1 MTISSNVPRVTLNMN
16 GATTDVPYPYPVL
29 AQADI
34 QVIETVLTTGV
45 QTVKAYTTDYIFVE
59 TPDASGAYLSGITV
73 RALVAPSALVSWT
86 VINDPE
92 QTQKVDLTDNGALP
106 VDTQVERPL
115 DRLTLMLQRIRDLA
129 NRSLRQPDGDPVT
142 IGLLPAV
149 SQRLSKYLGFDG
161 AGNPAALAAPTGTS
175 ITSVF
180 GQSLIDDPDAPTGRA
195 TLGAASAADLDA
207 AELIIDSLKQ
217 AAINPVINGMME
229 VWQRGTLFTGAGSG
243 PKNAAD
249 RFQLNG
255 FSASVLD
262 VRQSTNVPTV
272 AQSGMLFNFS
282 LEVDVTTADAA
293 VGAIDNYYIA
303 HHVEGF
309 NFRHFAQRQFTL
321 SFWVMATKTG
331 VHCVSFSNAN
341 GDRSYI
347 AEYTVNASNTW
358 EYKTVTV
365 AASPSAG
372 TWNYQNQLGLRIAWV
387 LIAGSNLVSGTLN
400 AWHVTTG
407 QISSANQVN
416 DLDNA
421 ANFFRLTGVKI
432 ELGATATPLQ
442 YIPFDQ
448 ELARCQRYFQKS
460 FSYGVA
466 PAQNAG
472 TIGALIFTAHTAG
485 AVANWAPRMKYA
497 QMMRTTAPVTLY
509 NPGAANNQIRN
520 LTLATD
526 FTATATDNTFSSDE
540 GFVCLGTGSGALT
553 LNHLL
558 GIHWTADVEF

>member
-34 QVIETVLTTGV
+34 QVIETVLLTGV
-45 QTVKAYTTDYIFVE
+45 QTVKAYTTDYTFVE
-59 TPDASGAYLSGITV
+59 TPDASGAYLAGVTV

-142 IGLLPAV
+142 VGFLPAV

-161 AGNPAALAAPTGTS
+161 SGNPTALAAPTGTS

-180 GQSLIDDPDAPTGRA
+180 GQSLIDDPDAPTARA
-195 TLGAASAADLDA
+195 TLGAASAAEVDA
-207 AELIIDSLKQ
+207 DELILDSLKQ
-217 AAINPVINGMME
+217 AVINPIINGLME

-243 PKNAAD
+243 PKNVSD

-262 VRQSTNVPTV
+262 IRQSTNVPTV
-272 AQSGMLFNFS
+272 AQSGVLFNYS

-293 VGAIDNYYIA
+293 VGAADNYYIA

-331 VHCVSFSNAN
+331 VHCVSFANSN
-341 GDRSYI
+341 GDRTFI
-347 AEYTVNASNTW
+347 AEYTVNVSNTW

-387 LIAGSNLVSGTLN
+387 LIAGSNVISGTVG

-407 QISSANQVN
+407 QIASANQVN

-421 ANFFRLTGVKI
+421 ANFFRLTGVKM
-432 ELGATATPLQ
+432 ELGPTATPYQ
-442 YIPFDQ
+442 YAPF
-448 ELARCQRYFQKS
+448 ELELIKCKRFFQKS
-460 FSYGVA
+460 FLYAVA

-472 TIGALIFTAHTAG
+472 NNAAVQINSPFTATSPMGLFIRHD
-485 AVANWAPRMKYA
+485 PP
-497 QMMRTTAPVTLY
+497 MRTTFPTVVGY
-509 NPGAANNQIRN
+509 NPGAANTNVRNTTDAADDNSPSVINQGDSGFH
-520 LTLATD
+520 LQ
-526 FTATATDNTFSSDE
+526 FTPNAANTVGD
-540 GFVCLGTGSGALT
+540 LHAW
-553 LNHLL
+553 
-558 GIHWTADVEF
+558 HWTADAEF